1 MASQNVLVILATL
14 VTASPGAINDR
25 TVPANPAPFQV
36 IRIGA
41 PETVPA
47 SPSPRQ
53 VASAT
58 PRDHLPPVE
67 ITGPEH

>member
-14 VTASPGAINDR
+14 VTASPGAVSDR
-25 TVPANPAPFQV
+25 TVSATPAPFQV
-36 IRIGA
+36 IRISA

-67 ITGPEH
+67 ITGPER